1 MLFSSMSFV
10 FAFLPLVLLL
20 YYLCH
25 TRRARNGVLLLASI
39 VFYGWGEPKYL
50 LVMLISMILTWGAG
64 LLIARGKRKLLW
76 LVLTVLLD
84 LGILI
89 YFKYTN
95 FLLENISAVLNH
107 QLDPIHVVMPIG
119 ISFYT
124 FQAISYLVDV
134 YRGDV
139 QVQKNLYKVMLYI
152 SLFPQLVAGPIVKYH
167 DIALQIDGR
176 KETLSDFSLGL
187 RRFIVGLSKKMLIA
201 NTMGAVADKIF
212 TLPVEQ
218 FDPST
223 AWIGAIAYAFQIY
236 YDFSGYSDMAIG
248 LCLMFGFRLP
258 ENFNYPYISA
268 SITEFWRRWH
278 ISLSTWF
285 KEYLYIPLGGNRVS
299 KKRNLFNLFVVFL
312 ATGIWHGASWNF
324 VVWGLWHGLFIIVE
338 KVTGWHR
345 KQLGWFL
352 NSIRHI
358 STLMIVLIGWVFFRA
373 DSFAYGCDYVANMF
387 GLVSE
392 AQSYAPF
399 GYFMDRFSLL
409 MLVVAIALSMP
420 WARNMIRVQKM
431 IPGIAVD
438 FWLVFLFLCS
448 WTTIA
453 ASTYNPFIYFR
464 F

>member
-39 VFYGWGEPKYL
+39 VFYGWGEPRYL

-64 LLIARGKRKLLW
+64 LLIARGKKKMLW
-76 LVLTVLLD
+76 LVLTILLD

-95 FLLENISAVLNH
+95 FLLENIGAVFSH
-107 QLDPIHVVMPIG
+107 KLDPIHVVMPIG

-134 YRGDV
+134 YRGDT
-139 QVQKNLYKVMLYI
+139 QVQWNLYKVMLYI

-167 DIALQIDGR
+167 DVSEQIDGR
-176 KETLSDFSLGL
+176 SENLSEFALGL

-201 NTMGAVADKIF
+201 NTMGAVADKVF
-212 TLPVEQ
+212 ALPIEEVT
-218 FDPST
+218 T
-223 AWIGAIAYAFQIY
+223 AVSWIGVIAYAFQIY

-248 LCLMFGFRLP
+248 LCKMFGFRLP

-299 KKRNLFNLFVVFL
+299 KSRNYFNLFVVFL
-312 ATGIWHGASWNF
+312 ATGVWHGASWNF
-324 VVWGLWHGLFIIVE
+324 VVWGVWHGLFIIVE
-338 KVTGWHR
+338 KLTGWH
-345 KQLGWFL
+345 KLEKGVTIKVVQ
-352 NSIRHI
+352 HV
-358 STLMIVLIGWVFFRA
+358 STLLIVLVGWVFFRA
-373 DSFAYGCDYVANMF
+373 ETFGDAGSYVGNMF
-387 GLVSE
+387 GLYGN
-392 AQSYAPF
+392 AQSATPLAY
-399 GYFMDRFSLL
+399 YLDRHAALVMLL
-409 MLVVAIALSMP
+409 AVVLSMP
-420 WARNMIRVQKM
+420 VARKM
-431 IPGIAVD
+431 IYVKRLAPAIAVD
-438 FWLVFLFLCS
+438 IWLIVLFLCS
-448 WTTIA
+448 WATMA

>member
-1 MLFSSMSFV
+1 MLFSSMTFIFV
-10 FAFLPLVLLL
+10 FLPLVLLA
-20 YYLCH
+20 YYLCS
-25 TRRARNGVLLLASI
+25 TRRGKNGVLLVASLL
-39 VFYGWGEPKYL
+39 FYGWGEPRYL
-50 LVMLISMILTWGAG
+50 LVMLLSMILTWGAG
-64 LLIARGKRKLLW
+64 LLIARGRRKLLW
-76 LVLTVLLD
+76 LTLTILLD

-95 FLLENISAVLNH
+95 FLLENISAVFNH
-107 QLDPIHVVMPIG
+107 ELDPIHVVMPIG

-139 QVQKNLYKVMLYI
+139 QEQRNLYKVMLYI

-167 DIALQIDGR
+167 DVCEQIDGR
-176 KETLSDFSLGL
+176 KENLSDFALGL

-201 NTMGAVADKIF
+201 NTMGAVADKVF
-212 TLPVEQ
+212 ALPVEQ
-218 FDPST
+218 VDPLVS
-223 AWIGAIAYAFQIY
+223 WIGAIAYAFQIY

-299 KKRNLFNLFVVFL
+299 KSRNYFNLFVVFL
-312 ATGIWHGASWNF
+312 ATGVWHGASWNF
-324 VVWGLWHGLFIIVE
+324 VFWGLWHGLFIIIE
-338 KVTGWHR
+338 KLTGWH
-345 KQLGWFL
+345 KLEKGVGMKML
-352 NSIRHI
+352 RHAV
-358 STLMIVLIGWVFFRA
+358 TLLIVLVGWVFFRA
-373 DSFAYGCDYVANMF
+373 ETFGEACRYVGNMF
-387 GLVSE
+387 GVTGHAASVTPIDYYL
-392 AQSYAPF
+392 
-399 GYFMDRFSLL
+399 DRHA
-409 MLVVAIALSMP
+409 MLVMLAAVVLAMPVARQLVHVKRLLPA
-420 WARNMIRVQKM
+420 
-431 IPGIAVD
+431 IAVD
-438 FWLVFLFLCS
+438 VWLLVLFLCS
-448 WTTIA
+448 WATIA

>member
-1 MLFSSMSFV
+1 MLFSSMTFIFV
-10 FAFLPLVLLL
+10 FLPLVLLA
-20 YYLCH
+20 YYLCS
-25 TRRARNGVLLLASI
+25 TRRGKNGVLLVASLL
-39 VFYGWGEPKYL
+39 FYGWGEPRYL
-50 LVMLISMILTWGAG
+50 LVMLLSMILTWGAG
-64 LLIARGKRKLLW
+64 MLIARGKRKLLW
-76 LVLTVLLD
+76 LTLTILLD

-95 FLLENISAVLNH
+95 FLLENISAVFNH
-107 QLDPIHVVMPIG
+107 ELDPIHVVMPIG

-139 QVQKNLYKVMLYI
+139 QVQRNLYKVMLYI

-167 DIALQIDGR
+167 DVCEQIDGR
-176 KETLSDFSLGL
+176 KENLSNFALGL

-201 NTMGAVADKIF
+201 NTMGAVADKVF

-218 FDPST
+218 VDPLVS
-223 AWIGAIAYAFQIY
+223 WIGAIAYAFQIY

-285 KEYLYIPLGGNRVS
+285 KEYLYIPLGGNRVNKS
-299 KKRNLFNLFVVFL
+299 RNYFNLFVVFL
-312 ATGIWHGASWNF
+312 ATGVWHGASWNF
-324 VVWGLWHGLFIIVE
+324 IFWGLWHGIFIIIE
-338 KVTGWHR
+338 KLTGWH
-345 KQLGWFL
+345 KLEKGFGVKVL
-352 NSIRHI
+352 RHAA
-358 STLMIVLIGWVFFRA
+358 TLLIVLVGWVFFRA
-373 DSFAYGCDYVANMF
+373 ETFSDACRYVGNMF
-387 GLVSE
+387 GAFSHVESQTPVS
-392 AQSYAPF
+392 Y
-399 GYFMDRFSLL
+399 YLDRHA
-409 MLVVAIALSMP
+409 MLVMLAAIVLSMP
-420 WARNMIRVQKM
+420 VARQMIHIKRLL
-431 IPGIAVD
+431 PALAVD
-438 FWLVFLFLCS
+438 VWLLVLFLCS
-448 WTTIA
+448 WATMA